1 MWSIGVI
8 FYQMLYGKKVR
19 VVFCVREITMGNN
32 KGNNV
37 FTDNIS

>member
-19 VVFCVREITMGNN
+19 VFCVREITMGNN